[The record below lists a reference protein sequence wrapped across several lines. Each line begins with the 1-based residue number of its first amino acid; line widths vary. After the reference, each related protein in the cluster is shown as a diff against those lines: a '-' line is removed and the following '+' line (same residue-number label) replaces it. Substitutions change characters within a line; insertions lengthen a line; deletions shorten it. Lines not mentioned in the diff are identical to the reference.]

1 MLIKFAHRTD
11 EHPNGT
17 DTTHP
22 RRPVI
27 VSGFAGAAT
36 GTHETDV
43 MILLSRLNGTEL
55 GLNPDLIERVETTP
69 DTVITLID
77 GTKYVIAEASTEV
90 VARIIEFRARIIA
103 KADEFAGHVPHQPI
117 SLQLVTDMAVGH
129 DVTPLTADRRTS
141 TGEEV

>member
-1 MLIKFAHRTD
+1 
-11 EHPNGT
+11 
-17 DTTHP
+17 
-22 RRPVI
+22 
-27 VSGFAGAAT
+27 
-36 GTHETDV
+36 

-90 VARIIEFRARIIA
+90 VARIIA

>member
-1 MLIKFAHRTD
+1 MPSAALPGWNLTNTTAT
-11 EHPNGT
+11 PS
-17 DTTHP
+17 DT
-22 RRPVI
+22 
-27 VSGFAGAAT
+27 
-36 GTHETDV
+36 ETDV

-103 KADEFAGHVPHQPI
+103 SADDFAGHVRHEPT
-117 SLQLVTDMAVGH
+117 SLQLVADNTALYTK
-129 DVTPLTADRRTS
+129 DVPASGAD
-141 TGEEV
+141 TGSEG